1 MEIALIGMPNSG
13 KTTLLHAMTRG
24 RFESNKSGLQ
34 TGVVKAPDSRL
45 QALAGMFS
53 PEKIVPAEVTYWDL
67 AAPSEV
73 PSGGTGGG
81 GISGQIVNQLQKA
94 DALVHVVRAFE
105 DDSVPYH
112 QPTIDPIRDA
122 DSMEAE
128 LIFSDLGILE
138 RRRQRVDSNLKGAR
152 AQERSAHLREISF
165 IEKLQ
170 KALEDET
177 PVSRMELSGEEQAMA
192 TGYNML
198 TGKRVLTVFNVGED
212 VPETAEEGGS
222 FDHRPGALCTSIC
235 AKLEQELG
243 QLSVEDEQEF
253 RQSMGL
259 SESGLERVVGLSH
272 KLLDMASFFTVGPD
286 EVRAWTI
293 PQNIAAVKAA
303 SKIHSDIERGFIR
316 AEVIGYEQLMSC
328 GSLNQAK
335 KQGVLRLEGKGYPV
349 QDGDVITF
357 LFNV

>member
-1 MEIALIGMPNSG
+1 MEIALVGMPNSG
-13 KTTLLHAMTRG
+13 KTTLLHALTRG
-24 RFESNKSGLQ
+24 RFESHKAGLQ

-45 QALAGMFS
+45 KALAGLFS

-67 AAPSEV
+67 AAPSEG
-73 PSGGTGGG
+73 PSAGTGGG

-94 DALVHVVRAFE
+94 DALVHVVRAFA

-122 DSMEAE
+122 DAMDAE
-128 LIFSDLGILE
+128 LIFCDLGILE
-138 RRRQRVDSNLKGAR
+138 RRRQRVDTNLKGAR
-152 AQERSAHLREISF
+152 GQERSTFLREISF

-177 PVSRMELSGEEQAMA
+177 PVSRMELSGEEQAMV

-198 TGKRVLTVFNVGED
+198 TGKRVLTVFNVGEE
-212 VPETAEEGGS
+212 VPEIAEEGDA
-222 FDHRPGALCTSIC
+222 FEHRPGALSTSIC

-243 QLSVEDEQEF
+243 QLSPEDEQEF
-253 RQSMGL
+253 RESMGL
-259 SESGLERVVGLSH
+259 PESGWERVVGLSH

-286 EVRAWTI
+286 EVRAWTV

-316 AEVIGYEQLMSC
+316 AEVIDFDQLMAC
-328 GSLNQAK
+328 GSLVQAK